1 MELKEGSS
9 QVRSSTELLTLSFV
23 ASKSGT
29 FFHALNLKKRYAIF
43 QPLVNKFFDN
53 LFPVRDNFNDILSP

>member
-9 QVRSSTELLTLSFV
+9 QVCSSTELLTLFFV
-23 ASKSGT
+23 ASKSET

-43 QPLVNKFFDN
+43 QPLVNE
-53 LFPVRDNFNDILSP
+53 LL